1 LFAGIGSEPAVRRN
15 KMRKEDIAHILKET
29 MLFQRLERS
38 QLLATA
44 AVARISSFPEG
55 SYVYRQDDLGEGFYI
70 VASGEVDLVLSR
82 DDGEKIVVGR
92 VGPGGHFGETPLIT
106 GKPHSVGARA
116 KGKLVLIWFDRHVFH
131 EVLLGDDSI
140 HSRMNLALA
149 ERLRVSFRD
158 QADSAIHGHRHVS
171 GKAASRSEDFSYFPE
186 DRDPGA
192 GENGPNT
199 QPVSTTAKRVQTI
212 TSFFAKNLHPVFL
225 SGESGTGKKLLANQ
239 IHLQGVYAQGP
250 YIEVDLKGM
259 EEEEMVVKLFGNQR
273 DDIPFTQARQVG
285 TFEQFSGG
293 TVALPHCESMSPL
306 LQQKL
311 IQAVTEG
318 SFTRVGGNRKTL
330 FQCRVIFISELSL
343 EDLDATGRILPKM
356 LEILQR
362 QHYRVPP
369 LRELRRDLPRL
380 IEHFLRRYGREYD
393 KNIHKISPNSMGILL
408 NYEWPG
414 NLPELAS
421 VIQRA
426 VMLAQKDEILTDQI
440 LLGLPKTEGK
450 WEFNVL
456 RIPWV
461 KKLLES
467 KFFPVIPR
475 AIIGY
480 VFLIAVLAL
489 FFGPTEPE
497 KNIGMTLSWVIGWP
511 VLFFSFFF
519 LGRLWCTVCT
529 LTVPGRM
536 VQSVLKP
543 DRSAPKLV
551 KKYSGWIM
559 ALLCI
564 LVLWVEIVWDA
575 HNNPRI
581 GGWVILSVMLGALFF
596 RTFFKRRA
604 WCLYVCP
611 LGAINAIFAMPSIL
625 ELRANRHLC
634 LNRCREHVCFGAENE
649 RAGCPMYRHPFLVDN
664 NRDCILCAKCIKSC
678 KDNSIHLNFRLAP
691 QELWD
696 LETPRRPDSFLIVAL
711 GAIFFPFALQE
722 RFLKLIGKGL
732 AMLPFGIHP
741 PQWLAATAVFF
752 GLILLFEIGYGL
764 MVAIQARY
772 AAVNKEVLLPLLGYG
787 FIPLILG
794 CYLTVH
800 FNIFIGGAWRIWPN
814 FLSLVGLE
822 SQYQAQRI
830 LSTGGTAVLQ
840 TITILGG
847 MLASF
852 YAIFRIMA
860 RLKGSRKFS
869 SRMLLLPYSFMII
882 LGGLSLF
889 II

>member
-1 LFAGIGSEPAVRRN
+1 
-15 KMRKEDIAHILKET
+15 MRKDDIAHILKET

-44 AVARISSFPEG
+44 AVAKISSFPEN
-55 SYVYRQDDLGEGFYI
+55 SYVYRQDDVGEGFYI

-82 DDGEKIVVGR
+82 DGGEKIVVGR
-92 VGPGGHFGETPLIT
+92 IGPGGHFGETSLIT
-106 GKPHSVGARA
+106 GKPHSLGARA
-116 KGKLVLIWFDRHVFH
+116 KGKLVLIWFDRHVFQ

-149 ERLRVSFRD
+149 ERLRVSFLD
-158 QADSAIHGHRHVS
+158 QADSAIHGHRRVAE
-171 GKAASRSEDFSYFPE
+171 KASSWSEDFAYFAE
-186 DRDPGA
+186 DHDPGTS
-192 GENGPNT
+192 ESGPNSH
-199 QPVSTTAKRVQTI
+199 PVSTTTKRVQNI
-212 TSFFAKNLHPVFL
+212 TSIFAKNLHPVFL
-225 SGESGTGKKLLANQ
+225 SGEPGTGKKLLANQ
-239 IHLQGVYAQGP
+239 IHLQSVYAHGP
-250 YIEVDLKGM
+250 YIEVDLRDI
-259 EEEEMVVKLFGNQR
+259 EEQEIVEKLFGNQR
-273 DDIPFTQARQVG
+273 DDLPFTQARQVG

-293 TVALPHCESMSPL
+293 TVALLNCESMGEP

-311 IQAVTEG
+311 IKAITEG

-330 FQCRVIFISELSL
+330 FQTRVIFISESSM
-343 EDLDATGRILPKM
+343 EDVEATGTILPKM

-369 LRELRRDLPRL
+369 LREHRRDLPRL
-380 IEHFLRRYGREYD
+380 IEHFLRRYSREYG
-393 KNIHKISPNSMGILL
+393 KNIHKIHPNSMGILL

-414 NLPELAS
+414 NMPELES

-461 KKLLES
+461 RKLLES
-467 KFFPVIPR
+467 RYFPVIPR
-475 AIIGY
+475 AVIGY
-480 VFLIAVLAL
+480 IFLAAVLAL
-489 FFGPTEPE
+489 FFGPSEPE

-511 VLFFSFFF
+511 ILFFSFFF

-543 DRSAPKLV
+543 DRSTPKLI

-575 HNNPRI
+575 HNHPRI
-581 GGWVILSVMLGALFF
+581 GGWVILSVTLGALFF
-596 RTFFKRRA
+596 RTFFKRRS

-634 LNRCREHVCFGAENE
+634 LNRCRKHVCFGAENE
-649 RAGCPMYRHPFLVDN
+649 QSGCPMYRHPFLVDN
-664 NRDCILCAKCIKSC
+664 NRDCILCAKCIKNC

-722 RFLKLIGKGL
+722 RFLQLIGRGL
-732 AMLPFGIHP
+732 ALLPAGIHLP
-741 PQWLAATAVFF
+741 IWLAATAVFF
-752 GLILLFEIGYGL
+752 SLILLFEIGYGL

-787 FIPLILG
+787 FIPMILG

-800 FNIFIGGAWRIWPN
+800 FDIFVGGAWRLWPN
-814 FLSLVGLE
+814 LLSLIGIQSL
-822 SQYQAQRI
+822 YQGERI
-830 LSTGGTAVLQ
+830 LSLGGTAVLQ
-840 TITILGG
+840 TITVFGG

-860 RLKGSRKFS
+860 RLKGSRQFS